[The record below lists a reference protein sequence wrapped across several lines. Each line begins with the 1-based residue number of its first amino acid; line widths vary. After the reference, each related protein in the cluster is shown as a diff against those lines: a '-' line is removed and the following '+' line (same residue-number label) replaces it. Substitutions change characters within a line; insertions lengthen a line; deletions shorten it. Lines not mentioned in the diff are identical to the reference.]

1 MSSTFDLVG
10 EVARGVRDR
19 AGAWRFIQGFAAHW
33 MSPLGQDDGCGE
45 AELTAAEDR
54 LGLRLPAALREAY
67 GLFGRRA
74 DLTSNQDELFSPDE
88 LDVDEAGEVLVF
100 RVENQGAASWGVPLA
115 DLDAADP
122 PVVMRPDLED
132 KQAESWDAWLDRFS
146 LACVEVVLSES
157 LFSDDE
163 LGGHRELTE
172 QDVALLEQLYARLPM
187 PEYPASQTGPGIRWF
202 AGPDLVLREDGR
214 QVLWVRGRT
223 AESFEEVLHA
233 LPGEWELL

>member
-1 MSSTFDLVG
+1 
-10 EVARGVRDR
+10 
-19 AGAWRFIQGFAAHW
+19 

-45 AELTAAEDR
+45 AELAAAEDR

-74 DLTSNQDELFSPDE
+74 DLTSNQDELLSPDE

-100 RVENQGAASWGVPLA
+100 RVENQACASWGVPLA
-115 DLDAADP
+115 DVDAADP
-122 PVVMRPDLED
+122 PVVMRLDLED

-146 LACVEVVLSES
+146 LACVEMVLSES

-163 LGGHRELTE
+163 LAGHRELTE
-172 QDVALLEQLYARLPM
+172 QDVALVEQLYARLPM
-187 PEYPASQTGPGIRWF
+187 PEYPVSRTVPGIRWF

-223 AESFEEVLHA
+223 AESVEEVLHA